1 MLIKQL
7 EYLTALAREKHFGRA
22 AESCGVTQPTLS
34 AGIKQLE
41 DDLGVLIVERGQR
54 FQALTPEGEH
64 VLAWARRILAN
75 VEALAQDMSQTRGS
89 LVGRLRMGVVPAA
102 LPMVTL
108 LTTRFVD
115 AYPRTTVTVSSATSV
130 DIQRGLDDFSLDAG
144 LTYLDNEP
152 LVHVRSVPLYH
163 ERYMLVTPADG
174 PMKGRDAVTWREAAN
189 LPLCLLSPENQGRRI
204 VDRHFREA
212 GAIPRPRVES
222 NSLVALCAHP
232 RLGTLSSVL
241 PEALVATLG
250 PLPGV
255 RAIPL
260 VEPEASHSVGLIV
273 PEREP
278 LMPIAAAVLR
288 IAQAI
293 DANAVVAAGAT
304 P

>member
-1 MLIKQL
+1 VLIKQL

-22 AESCGVTQPTLS
+22 AASCGVTQPTLS

-64 VLAWARRILAN
+64 VLTWARRIMAN
-75 VEALAQDMSQTRGS
+75 VEALAQDMSETRGS

-163 ERYMLVTPADG
+163 ERYMLVTPANG
-174 PMKGRDAVTWREAAN
+174 PMKGRDAVTWREAAA

-212 GAIPRPRVES
+212 GAIARPRVES

-250 PLPGV
+250 PLPDV

-278 LMPIAAAVLR
+278 LVPIAAAIFR

-293 DANAVVAAGAT
+293 DADAVAAAGAT

>member
-1 MLIKQL
+1 M
-7 EYLTALAREKHFGRA
+7 
-22 AESCGVTQPTLS
+22 
-34 AGIKQLE
+34 
-41 DDLGVLIVERGQR
+41 
-54 FQALTPEGEH
+54 
-64 VLAWARRILAN
+64 
-75 VEALAQDMSQTRGS
+75 
-89 LVGRLRMGVVPAA
+89 
-102 LPMVTL
+102 
-108 LTTRFVD
+108 
-115 AYPRTTVTVSSATSV
+115 
-130 DIQRGLDDFSLDAG
+130 
-144 LTYLDNEP
+144 
-152 LVHVRSVPLYH
+152 
-163 ERYMLVTPADG
+163 
-174 PMKGRDAVTWREAAN
+174 TWREAAN

-273 PEREP
+273 PERDP